1 MSNAVRKIGVLLCST
16 LSSLSFPLAAQAQT
30 LGEVV
35 VTATREPTPEER
47 ALADI
52 TVIDAQ
58 TIRAAGAASLPE
70 LLQTVPGIEIYQSG
84 PAGSVAG
91 VFIRGNKIQQTL
103 VLVDGMRFTNP
114 MTGMAPLEL
123 LPLASIDR
131 IEVLRGPASALYG
144 SGAVGG
150 VIQITTRERRGPP
163 AVDFSALVGSRHTA
177 QTRVGVSGGDRDW
190 TYSLA
195 LSRDTTRGFNATN
208 AKSGSFNADDDGA
221 RQSAL
226 NAALS
231 YRFAPSL
238 KVGMN
243 LFASEL
249 DNDYDAGRQ
258 GRACLNVRANVA
270 SVYAQANAASRWL
283 GEFRLGESGT
293 GYDFCGFD
301 YAPRTRT
308 ATANVHNTWVLQPEL
323 RALFGLEQIRD
334 RIGGMGVSYGAP
346 PAYLSDPR
354 ERDTDSVYA
363 GLERD
368 IGDHQLRG
376 IWRHDRITGAGSENS
391 GSLGWGWRPQP
402 AWLLRAGL
410 GSAFR
415 APTFNDLLNPDPV
428 GNPNFSLV
436 PERAVSSEIA
446 VEHQQAD
453 RFVSATLFRSR
464 IRDAIEIVRTVVDGF
479 DSYETRNLDVARVL
493 GITLSGRRSVGAF
506 TVRANGTWQDP
517 EREATDPVSGIQS
530 NGPLARRA
538 RHHGNVGIDWREGA
552 WRSGLQWRWQG
563 QRMDSSISPE
573 RMGAY
578 GVLDAS
584 LSRQM
589 GGGWQWFVRG
599 VNLTDKVY
607 ETAYGYTAMPRSFFA
622 GFRLD
627 AR

>member
-1 MSNAVRKIGVLLCST
+1 MFKAVRKISAVLCIALPSF
-16 LSSLSFPLAAQAQT
+16 SISLWVQAQT

-58 TIRAAGAASLPE
+58 AIRAAGAATLPE
-70 LLQTVPGIEIYQSG
+70 LLQTVPGLEIYQSG
-84 PAGSVAG
+84 PAGSVSG
-91 VFIRGNKIQQTL
+91 VFIRGSKIQQTL
-103 VLVDGMRFTNP
+103 VLVDGMRLTNP

-123 LPLASIDR
+123 LPLASIER

-163 AVDFSALVGSRHTA
+163 ALDFSALVGSRHTA

-195 LSRDTTRGFNATN
+195 MSRDTTRGFNATTPN
-208 AKSGSFNADDDGA
+208 NWRFNADRDGA
-221 RQSAL
+221 GQSAM

-231 YRFAPSL
+231 YRVAPSL
-238 KVGMN
+238 KLGMN
-243 LFASEL
+243 LFSSAL
-249 DNDYDAGRQ
+249 DSDYDAGSSSRD
-258 GRACLNVRANVA
+258 CLNARANIA

-283 GEFRLGESGT
+283 GEFRLGDSGT
-293 GYDFCGFD
+293 D
-301 YAPRTRT
+301 YEDCVLTDRPRTRSRN
-308 ATANVHNTWVLQPEL
+308 ASVHNTLVVHAEL
-323 RALFGLEQIRD
+323 RALLGVEQVRD
-334 RIGGMGVSYGAP
+334 SISGAGVSFGAP
-346 PAYLSDPR
+346 TLFKQT

-368 IGDHQLRG
+368 IGPHQLRG
-376 IWRHDRITGAGSENS
+376 IWRHDRITGAGRENS
-391 GSLGWGWRPQP
+391 GSLAWGWRPQ
-402 AWLLRAGL
+402 AGWLLRTGI

-415 APTFNDLLNPDPV
+415 APTFNDLFNPWW
-428 GNPNFSLV
+428 GANPNLV

-453 RFVSATLFRSR
+453 RFVGATLFRSR
-464 IRDAIEIVRTVVDGF
+464 IRDAIEL
-479 DSYETRNLDVARVL
+479 DSNYEARNLDVARVL
-493 GITLSGRRSVGAF
+493 GLTLSGRRTLGAF
-506 TVRANGTWQDP
+506 SLRANGTWQDP
-517 EREATDPVSGIQS
+517 EREFTDPVNGVQS
-530 NGPLARRA
+530 SGPLARRA
-538 RHHGNVGIDWREGA
+538 RHHGNLGFDWRQGP

-563 QRMDSSISPE
+563 ARLDPALE
-573 RMGAY
+573 RMGGY

-589 GGGWQWFVRG
+589 GEGWHWFARG
-599 VNLTDKVY
+599 VNLTDKPY
-607 ETAYGYTAMPRSFFA
+607 ETAYGYTAMPRSFFT
-622 GFRLD
+622 GVRFD